1 MALVMVSAEVAMK
14 RPATPAYDRLWTTA
28 VALAVS
34 LVLLFPIIRPIS
46 LVASTPYVAPN
57 YARDN
62 WRLELPPVT
71 TKIRGLATWYDAS
84 RNGAWYTRKSEWGK
98 PVVFYAAAGPALRA
112 MIEDLSGGNIKW
124 GVSTWTNMAKSSNRP
139 KFLLTSKKTGK
150 SVIIIATDWCGCQGR
165 ASSKTDTR
173 VVDLSPD
180 VWAALGVDLGLG
192 VMRVTIE
199 VIKD

>member
-1 MALVMVSAEVAMK
+1 MK

-34 LVLLFPIIRPIS
+34 LVLLFPIARPIS
-46 LVASTPYVAPN
+46 LFTARTYTVPTH
-57 YARDN
+57 ARDN
-62 WRLELPPVT
+62 WRFELAPARA
-71 TKIRGLATWYDAS
+71 KISGLATWYDAS

-98 PVVFYAAAGPALRA
+98 PVVFYAAAGPALRS

-124 GVSTWTNMAKSSNRP
+124 GVSTWINMAKSSSRP

>member
-1 MALVMVSAEVAMK
+1 MK
-14 RPATPAYDRLWTTA
+14 RPATPAYDQLWTTA

-34 LVLLFPIIRPIS
+34 LVLFFPIMRPIS
-46 LVASTPYVAPN
+46 FVTSAPYVAPN

-62 WRLELPPVT
+62 WKAEPPPTAMTPPT

-98 PVVFYAAAGPALRA
+98 RVVFYAAAGPALRA
-112 MIEDLSGGNIKW
+112 MIEELAGRNIKW
-124 GVSTWTNMAKSSNRP
+124 GVSTWTNMAKFSSRP
-139 KFLLTSKKTGK
+139 KFLITSKKTGR

-173 VVDLSPD
+173 IVDLAPE
-180 VWAALGVDLGLG
+180 VWDALGVDLGLG

-199 VIKD
+199 LIKD

>member
-1 MALVMVSAEVAMK
+1 MK

-34 LVLLFPIIRPIS
+34 LVLLFPIMKPIS
-46 LVASTPYVAPN
+46 LVTSTPHVAPN

-62 WRLELPPVT
+62 WRIELPPPT
-71 TKIRGLATWYDAS
+71 MKIRGLATWYDAS
-84 RNGAWYTRKSEWGK
+84 RNGAWYTRKSEWGNR
-98 PVVFYAAAGPALRA
+98 VVFYAAAGPALRA
-112 MIEDLSGGNIKW
+112 MIEELAGRNIKW
-124 GVSTWTNMAKSSNRP
+124 GVSTWTNMAKSSSRP
-139 KFLLTSKKTGK
+139 KFLITSKKTGR

-173 VVDLSPD
+173 IVDLAPE
-180 VWAALGVDLGLG
+180 VWDALGVDLGLG

-199 VIKD
+199 LIKD